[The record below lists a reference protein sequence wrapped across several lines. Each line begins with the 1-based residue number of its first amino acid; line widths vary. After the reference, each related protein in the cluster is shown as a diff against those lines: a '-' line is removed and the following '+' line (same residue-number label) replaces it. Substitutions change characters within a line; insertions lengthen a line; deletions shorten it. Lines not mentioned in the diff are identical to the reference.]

1 MLKQKLVG
9 IWRSLRNG
17 KHLTKSPALSYL
29 SREFKKGGSRGT
41 PTMDPSFL
49 SREPHGGKMQRGEPS
64 CLLAASCHGTPLV
77 GMAPSPC
84 GFAVL
89 SGTYRRVA
97 L

>member
-9 IWRSLRNG
+9 IWRSLRSG
-17 KHLTKSPALSYL
+17 EHLTKSPALSYL
-29 SREFKKGGSRGT
+29 SGEFKKGGSRGT
-41 PTMDPSFL
+41 PTMDPLFL
-49 SREPHGGKMQRGEPS
+49 SQERYGGKRQRGEPS

-84 GFAVL
+84 GFAGL
-89 SGTYRRVA
+89 SGTYRHFA